1 MVNVRSSVEKN
12 CMHVNFNRLE
22 TCLSDSGCTFIDGY
36 NMALILAVQQSEI
49 CNQFLGKMGLEFPTF
64 LLIC

>member
-1 MVNVRSSVEKN
+1 
-12 CMHVNFNRLE
+12 MHVNFNRLE